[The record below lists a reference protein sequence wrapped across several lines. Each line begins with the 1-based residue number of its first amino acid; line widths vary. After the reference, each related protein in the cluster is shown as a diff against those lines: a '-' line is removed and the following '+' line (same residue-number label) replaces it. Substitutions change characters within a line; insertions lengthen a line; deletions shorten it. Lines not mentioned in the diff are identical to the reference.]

1 MGPATRSRPPTTGW
15 TYVITQG
22 TVETSGSDFLDLS
35 DDAAGVITLADGSE
49 VTFEGIER
57 IEW

>member
-1 MGPATRSRPPTTGW
+1 MIDVPLCAPMSGW

-22 TVETSGSDFLDLS
+22 SVESSGADFLDLS
-35 DDAAGVITLADGSE
+35 EDAAGTVTLADGSE